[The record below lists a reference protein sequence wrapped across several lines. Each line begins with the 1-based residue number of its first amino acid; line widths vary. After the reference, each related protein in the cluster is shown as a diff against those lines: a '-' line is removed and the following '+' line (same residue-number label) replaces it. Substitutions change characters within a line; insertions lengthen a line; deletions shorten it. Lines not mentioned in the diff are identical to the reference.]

1 MSTVCWGIGCWQDG
15 YDTGGALCQALAGG
29 GGGEGSLHQL
39 FTSVFIEGNV
49 INNAWWGVAGPF
61 ESPSGCS

>member
-1 MSTVCWGIGCWQDG
+1 MGTTLVGHCARHW
-15 YDTGGALCQALAGG
+15 LV
-29 GGGEGSLHQL
+29 GGGEGASLHQL